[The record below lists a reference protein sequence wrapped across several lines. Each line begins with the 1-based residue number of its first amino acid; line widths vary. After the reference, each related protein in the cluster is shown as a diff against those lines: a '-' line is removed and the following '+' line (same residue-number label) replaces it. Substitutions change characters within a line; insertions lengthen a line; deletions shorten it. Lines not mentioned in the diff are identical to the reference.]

1 MEIIFKIFHTAVCCV
16 IANKNCEMEI
26 ILLYYILHSIDE
38 HCLNLTRSARFLF
51 HESEDR
57 IATICARSVRGH

>member
-1 MEIIFKIFHTAVCCV
+1 MEIIFEIFHTAVCCV
-16 IANKNCEMEI
+16 IANKNCECAI
-26 ILLYYILHSIDE
+26 FHSIDE